1 MKPKDYKATLGLDEA
16 PGIIQPTVN
25 DPHEPIPLV
34 EVKTDGLYW
43 VNWNRTPA
51 VYEMALITLGHVH
64 ELSGSRRCIPVNRV
78 PGTAIGPIAIQPK

>member
-1 MKPKDYKATLGLDEA
+1 MAKDYKKTLGLEES
-16 PGIIQPTVN
+16 PEILQPTAN
-25 DPHEPIPLV
+25 DPQEPVPLV
-34 EVKTDGLYW
+34 EVKVDGLYW

-51 VYEMALITLGHVH
+51 VYEIALIALGQVH